1 MEGFALALDLPIK
14 WFEPKFNKHASA
26 LRSLNYP
33 DLAHLGV
40 VPEPGQMRASAHT
53 DYGVLTILKS
63 GGPGLQVKGRDQ
75 QVRHNWLQ
83 PLPSV
88 FQPLPSQPPFLALF
102 SYAPSDFCSGTMCR
116 TWRVPS

>member
-1 MEGFALALDLPIK
+1 METLAGGLMEGFALALDLPIK

-33 DLAHLGV
+33 DLTHLGV

-75 QVRHNWLQ
+75 EVCQHWVQ
-83 PLPSV
+83 PLPNV
-88 FQPLPSQPPFLALF
+88 LRLLLTQTTIPILF
-102 SYAPSDFCSGTMCR
+102 
-116 TWRVPS
+116 